1 MKKILPLILCISL
14 VLSLLAGCVPE
25 DRAYEPTG
33 DALAEEDADLA
44 ATEPTGDGSSQSL
57 TLVYY
62 PDRSLNPFTCADFT
76 NQVVL
81 SLIYQGLFNVSRDGE
96 ALPILCESYEC
107 SSNYKTYTFYPD
119 GAAKFSDGSRVT
131 LEDILA
137 SFQAAKD
144 SKYYGGRFLHISS
157 FAINGEGITFQL
169 DTPMEDF
176 LLLMDIPIVK
186 ASQVEAESPL
196 GSGPYVMGQGL
207 SGPYLR
213 RNLDWWC
220 TSPDLAATGD
230 SIPLVEAESNIQIRD
245 QFQFGD
251 VGLVCTNPCSDSY
264 ADYRCDY
271 ELWEVDTG
279 IMVYLGCNVAYSDI
293 FSNPAMR
300 AALTYGIDRDY
311 LVSEYYNNFAE
322 AATLPMSPS
331 SPYYSKNLASK
342 YTYDPVKFISS
353 VSRAGVPGEQVELL
367 VNSDDSLR
375 LRVARAIASALT
387 DLGLDTVTVEK
398 GTNEYTAM
406 LKAANYD
413 LYLGETRL
421 SSTMDLTPFLRT
433 WGDLTW
439 GGMADPNLYTLNQ
452 GALENSGNFHDLH
465 KALAD
470 DGRIVPVVFLN
481 YAVYATRGLLTT
493 LQPSRGS
500 IFCYS
505 LGRTEADALIPIDYG
520 IG

>member
-1 MKKILPLILCISL
+1 MKNILPLILVFTL

-33 DALAEEDADLA
+33 DALAAEDADLR
-44 ATEPTGDGSSQSL
+44 ATEPTGAGTNQEL

-62 PDRSLNPFTCADFT
+62 PDRSLNPFTCGDFT

-81 SLIYQGLFNVSRDGE
+81 SLIYQGLFSVGRDNE
-96 ALPILCESYEC
+96 VFPILCESYEC
-107 SSNYKTYTFYPD
+107 SANYKTYTFYLD
-119 GAAKFSDGSRVT
+119 SNAKFSDGSWVT
-131 LEDILA
+131 LDDVLA
-137 SFQAAKD
+137 SYEAAKA
-144 SKYYGGRFLHISS
+144 SSYYGGRFVHISS

-176 LLLMDIPIVK
+176 LLLMDIPVVK
-186 ASQVEAESPL
+186 ASQVEHENPI

-207 SGPYLR
+207 SGAYLG

-220 TSPDLAATGD
+220 VSPDLAATGD
-230 SIPLVEAESNIQIRD
+230 SIPLVEAENNIQIRD

-279 IMVYLGCNVAYSDI
+279 IMVYIGCNAGYSDI
-293 FSNPAMR
+293 FASPTMR

-311 LVSEYYNNFAE
+311 IVSEFYNNFAE

-342 YTYDPVKFISS
+342 YAYDPVQFINT
-353 VSRAGVPGEQVELL
+353 VSRAGIPGDPVELL

-375 LRVARAIASALT
+375 LRVARAIANALT

-398 GTNEYTAM
+398 STQAYVET
-406 LKAANYD
+406 LKACNYD
-413 LYLGETRL
+413 IYLGETRL
-421 SSTMDLTPFLRT
+421 SATMDMTPFLRT
-433 WGDLTW
+433 WGNLTW
-439 GGMADPNLYTLNQ
+439 GGLADPNLYTLCQ
-452 GALENSGNFHDLH
+452 AALENSGNFHDLH

-470 DGRIVPVVFLN
+470 DGRIVPVAFLN

-493 LQPSRGS
+493 LQPSRSG

>member
-1 MKKILPLILCISL
+1 MKKFLPLILVFSL
-14 VLSLLAGCVPE
+14 VLSLFAGCVPE
-25 DRAYEPTG
+25 NTPYEPTG
-33 DALAEEDADLA
+33 DALAEEDADLY
-44 ATEPTGDGSSQSL
+44 ATEPTGSGATQEL
-57 TLVYY
+57 TLIYY
-62 PDRSLNPFTCADFT
+62 PDRSLNPLTCADFT

-81 SLIYQGLFNVSRDGE
+81 SLLYQGLFNVGRDGE
-96 ALPILCESYEC
+96 VVPILCDTYEC
-107 SSNYKTYTFYPD
+107 TANYKTYTFHLD
-119 GAAKFSDGSRVT
+119 KNAKFSDGSRVT
-131 LEDILA
+131 LEDVLA
-137 SFQAAKD
+137 SFEAAKA
-144 SKYYGGRFLHISS
+144 SNYFGGRFVHISS
-157 FAINGEGITFQL
+157 FEINGDGFTIQL

-186 ASQVEAESPL
+186 ASEVEAESPV
-196 GSGPYVMGQGL
+196 GSGPYVLGQSL
-207 SGPYLR
+207 AGPYLR

-220 TSPDLAATGD
+220 SSPDLAATGD
-230 SIPLVEAESNIQIRD
+230 SISLVVAENNIQIRD

-264 ADYRCDY
+264 ADHRCDY

-279 IMVYLGCNVAYSDI
+279 IMVYIGCNVAYSDI
-293 FSNPAMR
+293 ASKPALR
-300 AALTYGIDRDY
+300 AALTYGIDRNY
-311 LVSEYYNNFAE
+311 LVAEYYNNFAE

-331 SPYYSKNLASK
+331 NPYYSTNLASK
-342 YTYDPVKFISS
+342 YNYDPVYFISALS
-353 VSRAGVPGEQVELL
+353 KAGMPDETVELL

-375 LRVARAIASALT
+375 LRVARAIASMLT

-398 GTNEYTAM
+398 GTREYTAL
-406 LKAANYD
+406 LKAGNYD

-433 WGDLTW
+433 WGNLSW

-452 GALENSGNFHDLH
+452 AALENSGNFHDLH
-465 KALAD
+465 KALAN

-500 IFCYS
+500 IFYYS

>member
-1 MKKILPLILCISL
+1 MKKILPLILVLTL
-14 VLSLLAGCVPE
+14 VLSLFTGCVPE

-33 DALAEEDADLA
+33 DALAAEDADLN
-44 ATEPTGDGSSQSL
+44 ATEPTGPGHNQAL
-57 TLVYY
+57 TLIYY

-81 SLIYQGLFNVSRDGE
+81 SLIYQSLFNVGRDNE
-96 ALPILCESYEC
+96 VVPILCDTYEC
-107 SSNYKTYTFYPD
+107 SANYKTYTFYLD
-119 GAAKFSDGSRVT
+119 SNAKFSDGSRVT
-131 LEDILA
+131 LNDVLA
-137 SFQAAKD
+137 SFEAAKA
-144 SKYYGGRFLHISS
+144 SNYFGGRFTHISS
-157 FAINGEGITFQL
+157 FGINGEGFTIQL

-176 LLLMDIPIVK
+176 LMLMDIPIVK
-186 ASQVEAESPL
+186 ASQVEAEMPV
-196 GSGPYVMGQGL
+196 GSGPYTLGEGL
-207 SGPYLR
+207 SGPYLQ

-220 TSPDLAATGD
+220 TSPDLDATAD
-230 SIPLVEAESNIQIRD
+230 SIPLVVAENNIQIRD

-279 IMVYLGCNVAYSDI
+279 IMVYIGCNVGYSEI
-293 FSNPAMR
+293 FDSPAMR
-300 AALTYGIDRDY
+300 AAMTYGIDRDY

-342 YTYDPVKFISS
+342 YAYDPVRFISS
-353 VSRAGVPGEQVELL
+353 VSRAGMPGEEVQLL

-398 GTNEYTAM
+398 PTQEYVAT
-406 LKAANYD
+406 LKACNYD

-421 SSTMDLTPFLRT
+421 SANMDLTPFLRT
-433 WGDLTW
+433 WGNLTW
-439 GGMADPNLYTLNQ
+439 GGMADPNLYTLCQ
-452 GALENSGNFHDLH
+452 GALENSGNYYDLH

-500 IFCYS
+500 IFYYS

>member
-1 MKKILPLILCISL
+1 MKKILPLILIFSL
-14 VLSLLAGCVPE
+14 VLSLMAGCVPE
-25 DRAYEPTG
+25 DRAYEATG
-33 DALAEEDADLA
+33 DALAEEDADLF
-44 ATEPTGDGSSQSL
+44 ATEPTGSGSTQDL
-57 TLVYY
+57 TLIYY
-62 PDRSLNPFTCADFT
+62 PERSLNPLTCADFT

-81 SLIYQGLFNVSRDGE
+81 SLIYQGLFNVGRNGDVV
-96 ALPILCESYEC
+96 PILCESFEINA
-107 SSNYKTYTFYPD
+107 NYKTYTFYLDPD
-119 GAAKFSDGSRVT
+119 AKFSDGAPVT
-131 LEDILA
+131 LADVQA
-137 SFQAAKD
+137 SFEAAKA
-144 SKYYGGRFLHISS
+144 SNYFGGRFVHVSS
-157 FAINGEGITFQL
+157 FSVDDKGFTILL
-169 DTPMEDF
+169 DTPIEEF

-186 ASQVEAESPL
+186 ASEVEAEMPV
-196 GSGPYVMGQGL
+196 GSGPYVFGQSL

-220 TSPDLAATGD
+220 SSPDLAATGD
-230 SIPLVEAESNIQIRD
+230 SISLVVAENNIQIRD

-279 IMVYLGCNVAYSDI
+279 IMVYIGCNVAYSDI
-293 FSNPAMR
+293 ASRPALR

-311 LVSEYYNNFAE
+311 LAKEYYNNFAE
-322 AATLPMSPS
+322 PATLPMSPS
-331 SPYYSKNLASK
+331 NPYYPANLASK
-342 YTYDPVKFISS
+342 YKYDPVHFISA
-353 VSRAGVPGEQVELL
+353 VSKAGVPGEQIELL

-375 LRVARAIASALT
+375 LRVARYIAAALT

-398 GTNEYTAM
+398 PTKDYTAL

-433 WGDLTW
+433 WGNLSW
-439 GGMADPNLYTLNQ
+439 GGMADPNLYTLCQ

-465 KALAD
+465 KAIAD

-493 LQPSRGS
+493 LQPSRGG
-500 IFCYS
+500 IFYYS

>member
-1 MKKILPLILCISL
+1 MKKILPLILVFSL
-14 VLSLLAGCVPE
+14 VLSLLTGCVPE
-25 DRAYEPTG
+25 DRPYEPTG
-33 DALAEEDADLA
+33 DALAAEDADLR
-44 ATEPTGDGSSQSL
+44 ATEPTGTGSTQEL

-62 PDRSLNPFTCADFT
+62 PDRSLNPMTCSDYT
-76 NQVVL
+76 NQVIL
-81 SLIYQGLFNVSRDGE
+81 SLIYQSLFNVGRDGE
-96 ALPILCESYEC
+96 AVPILCESYEC
-107 SSNYKTYTFYPD
+107 TANYKTYTFYLD
-119 GAAKFSDGSRVT
+119 SNAKFSDGSWVT
-131 LEDILA
+131 LEDVLA
-137 SFQAAKD
+137 SYQAAKD
-144 SKYYGGRFLHISS
+144 SSYFGGRFIHINS
-157 FAINGEGITFQL
+157 FEINGEGITFTL

-176 LLLMDIPIVK
+176 LLLMDIPIIK
-186 ASQVEAESPL
+186 ASQIEHESPI
-196 GSGPYVMGQGL
+196 GSGPYVFGQGL

-220 TSPDLAATGD
+220 SSPDLAATAD
-230 SIPLVEAESNIQIRD
+230 SIPLVVAENNIQIRD

-279 IMVYLGCNVAYSDI
+279 ILVYIGCNVAYSDI
-293 FSNPAMR
+293 FSNPGLR

-311 LVSEYYNNFAE
+311 LVAEYYNHFAE
-322 AATLPMSPS
+322 AVTLPMSPN

-342 YTYDPVKFISS
+342 YTYNPVQFISS
-353 VSRAGVPGEQVELL
+353 VGKAGMPGKEVQLL

-375 LRVARAIASALT
+375 LRVARVIANSLT

-398 GTNEYTAM
+398 NTRDYTAL
-406 LKAANYD
+406 LKAGNYD

-421 SSTMDLTPFLRT
+421 SATMDLTPFLRT
-433 WGDLTW
+433 WGNLTW
-439 GGMADPNLYTLNQ
+439 GGMADPNLYTLCQ

-465 KALAD
+465 KAVAD
-470 DGRIVPVVFLN
+470 DGRIVPVAFLN
-481 YAVYATRGLLTT
+481 YAVYARRGVLTT

-500 IFCYS
+500 IFYYS
-505 LGRTEADALIPIDYG
+505 LGRTDADALIPIDYG

>member
-1 MKKILPLILCISL
+1 MKKILPLILVFSL
-14 VLSLLAGCVPE
+14 ILGLLAGCVPE
-25 DRAYEPTG
+25 DRAYQPTG
-33 DALAEEDADLA
+33 DALAEADADLQ
-44 ATEPTGDGSSQSL
+44 ATEPTGDGSAQDL

-62 PDRSLNPFTCADFT
+62 PDRSMNPFSCADFT

-81 SLIYQGLFNVSRDGE
+81 SLIYQSLFNVGRDNE
-96 ALPILCESYEC
+96 VVPILCESYEC
-107 SSNYKTYTFYPD
+107 SSNYKTYTFYLHPD
-119 GAAKFSDGSRVT
+119 AKFSDGARVT
-131 LEDILA
+131 LNDVLA
-137 SFQAAKD
+137 SYEAAKE
-144 SKYYGGRFLHISS
+144 SSYYAGRFIHISS
-157 FAINGEGITFQL
+157 FAINGEGITFTL

-186 ASQVEAESPL
+186 AYQVDEGSPL
-196 GSGPYVMGQGL
+196 GSGPYVIGQGL
-207 SGPYLR
+207 SGTYLR

-220 TSPDLAATGD
+220 SSPDLAATGD
-230 SIPLVEAESNIQIRD
+230 SIALVEAENNIQIRD

-279 IMVYLGCNVAYSDI
+279 IMVYIGCNAGYSDI
-293 FSNPAMR
+293 FASPTMR
-300 AALTYGIDRDY
+300 SALTYGIDRDY

-322 AATLPMSPS
+322 PATLPMAPS
-331 SPYYSKNLASK
+331 NPYYSKNLASK
-342 YTYDPVKFISS
+342 YTYDPVRFIST
-353 VSRAGVPGEQVELL
+353 VSRAGVPGEAVELL

-375 LRVARAIASALT
+375 LRVARAIANALT
-387 DLGLDTVTVEK
+387 DLGLETVTVEK
-398 GTNEYTAM
+398 PTREYVAL
-406 LKAANYD
+406 LKACNYD

-421 SSTMDLTPFLRT
+421 SATMDLTPFLRT

-439 GGMADPNLYTLNQ
+439 GGLADPNLYTLCQ
-452 GALENSGNFHDLH
+452 GALENSGNYYDLH

-470 DGRIVPVVFLN
+470 DGRIVPVAFLN
-481 YAVYATRGLLTT
+481 YAVYATRGLLTS

-500 IFCYS
+500 IFHYS

>member
-1 MKKILPLILCISL
+1 MKKTLPLILVFSL
-14 VLSLLAGCVPE
+14 VMSLLAGCVPE
-25 DRAYEPTG
+25 DRPYDPTG
-33 DALAEEDADLA
+33 DALAAEDADLN
-44 ATEPTGDGSSQSL
+44 ATEPTGDGSNQDL
-57 TLVYY
+57 TLIYY
-62 PDRSLNPFTCADFT
+62 PDRSLNPLTCADFT
-76 NQVVL
+76 NQVIL
-81 SLIYQGLFNVSRDGE
+81 SLIYQGLFNIGRDGE
-96 ALPILCESYEC
+96 VVPILCDTFEIQA
-107 SSNYKTYTFYPD
+107 NYKTYTFYLND
-119 GAAKFSDGSRVT
+119 NAKFSDGTPVT
-131 LEDILA
+131 LEDVRA
-137 SFQAAKD
+137 SFEAAKA
-144 SKYYGGRFLHISS
+144 SSYFGGRFLHISS
-157 FAINGEGITFQL
+157 FSIDDEGFTVML

-186 ASQVEAESPL
+186 ASEVEAENPV
-196 GSGPYVMGQGL
+196 GSGPYVLGQSL

-213 RNLDWWC
+213 RNLEWWC
-220 TSPDLAATGD
+220 SSPDLDATAD
-230 SIPLVEAESNIQIRD
+230 SIPLVVAENNIQIRD
-245 QFQFGD
+245 QFQFGK

-279 IMVYLGCNVAYSDI
+279 IMVYIGCNVAYSDI
-293 FSNPAMR
+293 ASNRALR

-311 LVSEYYNNFAE
+311 LVKEYYNNFAE

-331 SPYYSKNLASK
+331 NPYYSTNLASK
-342 YTYDPVKFISS
+342 YKYDPVYFISA
-353 VSRAGVPGEQVELL
+353 VSKAGMPGEQMELL

-375 LRVARAIASALT
+375 LRVARVIAASLT

-398 GTNEYTAM
+398 STRDYTAL
-406 LKAANYD
+406 LKAGNYD

-433 WGDLTW
+433 WGNLTW
-439 GGMADPNLYTLNQ
+439 GGMADPNLYTLCQ

-465 KALAD
+465 KAIAD
-470 DGRIVPVVFLN
+470 DGRIVPIVFLN
-481 YAVYATRGLLTT
+481 YAVYATRGLLTN

-500 IFCYS
+500 IFYYS

>member
-1 MKKILPLILCISL
+1 MKKILPLILVFSL

-25 DRAYEPTG
+25 DRPYEPTG
-33 DALAEEDADLA
+33 DALAAEDADLR
-44 ATEPTGDGSSQSL
+44 ATEPTGDGFNQEL
-57 TLVYY
+57 TLIYY

-76 NQVVL
+76 NQVIL
-81 SLIYQGLFNVSRDGE
+81 SLIYQSLFSVGRDNE
-96 ALPILCESYEC
+96 VVPILCESYEC
-107 SSNYKTYTFYPD
+107 SANYKTYTFYLD
-119 GAAKFSDGSRVT
+119 SNAKFSDGTRVT
-131 LEDILA
+131 LDDVLA
-137 SFQAAKD
+137 SFEAAKG
-144 SKYYGGRFLHISS
+144 SNYFAGRFIHINS
-157 FAINGEGITFQL
+157 FAINGEGITFTL

-186 ASQVEAESPL
+186 ASQVEAENPV
-196 GSGPYVMGQGL
+196 GSGPYVLGQGL

-213 RNLDWWC
+213 RNLEWWC
-220 TSPDLAATGD
+220 SSPDLAATGD
-230 SIPLVEAESNIQIRD
+230 SILLVEAENNIQIRD

-279 IMVYLGCNVAYSDI
+279 IMVYIGCNVGYSDI
-293 FSNPAMR
+293 FASPTMR
-300 AALTYGIDRDY
+300 AALTYGIDRDF

-331 SPYYSKNLASK
+331 NPYYSKSLASK
-342 YTYDPVKFISS
+342 YAYDPVQFINS
-353 VSRAGVPGEQVELL
+353 VSRAGMPGEAVELL

-375 LRVARAIASALT
+375 LRVARAIANALT

-398 GTNEYTAM
+398 PTQAYVET
-406 LKAANYD
+406 LKACNYD

-421 SSTMDLTPFLRT
+421 STTMDMTPFLRT
-433 WGDLTW
+433 WGNLTW
-439 GGMADPNLYTLNQ
+439 GGIADPNLYTLCQ
-452 GALENSGNFHDLH
+452 GALENSGNYYDLH
-465 KALAD
+465 KAMAD

-481 YAVYATRGLLTT
+481 YAVYAARGLLTT
-493 LQPSRGS
+493 LQPSRSG
-500 IFCYS
+500 IFHYS

>member
-1 MKKILPLILCISL
+1 MKRILPLILVFSL

-33 DALAEEDADLA
+33 DALAEADADLN
-44 ATEPTGDGSSQSL
+44 ATEPTGAGSTQDL
-57 TLVYY
+57 TLIYY

-76 NQVVL
+76 NQVIL
-81 SLIYQGLFNVSRDGE
+81 SLIYQSLFNVGRNGE
-96 ALPILCESYEC
+96 AVPILCDTYEVNA
-107 SSNYKTYTFYPD
+107 NYKTYTFYLDPD
-119 GAAKFSDGSRVT
+119 AKFSDGTRVT
-131 LEDILA
+131 LDDVQA
-137 SFQAAKD
+137 SFEAAKA
-144 SKYYGGRFLHISS
+144 SNYFGGRFMHISS
-157 FAINGEGITFQL
+157 FASNGEGFTIQL

-186 ASQVEAESPL
+186 ASEVEAESPV
-196 GSGPYVMGQGL
+196 GSGPYVLGQSL

-220 TSPDLAATGD
+220 SSPDLAATGD
-230 SIPLVEAESNIQIRD
+230 SISLEVAENNIQIRD
-245 QFQFGD
+245 KFQFEK

-279 IMVYLGCNVAYSDI
+279 IMVYIGCNVAYSDI
-293 FSNPAMR
+293 ASKPALR
-300 AALTYGIDRDY
+300 AALTYGIDREY

-322 AATLPMSPS
+322 PATLPMSPS
-331 SPYYSKNLASK
+331 SPYYSSNLASK
-342 YTYDPVKFISS
+342 YKYDPVYFISAIS
-353 VSRAGVPGEQVELL
+353 KAGMPDEEVRLL

-375 LRVARAIASALT
+375 LRVARVIATSLT
-387 DLGLDTVTVEK
+387 DLGLDTVTIEK
-398 GTNEYTAM
+398 PTREYNAQ
-406 LKAANYD
+406 LKAGNYD
-413 LYLGETRL
+413 IYLGETRL
-421 SSTMDLTPFLRT
+421 SANMDLTAFLRT
-433 WGDLTW
+433 WGNLTW
-439 GGMADPNLYTLNQ
+439 GGMADPNLYTLCQ
-452 GALENSGNFHDLH
+452 AALENSGNYHDLH
-465 KALAD
+465 KAIAD

-500 IFCYS
+500 IFYYS

>member
-1 MKKILPLILCISL
+1 MKRILPLILVFSL
-14 VLSLLAGCVPE
+14 ALSLLTGCVPE
-25 DRAYEPTG
+25 NTAYEPTG
-33 DALAEEDADLA
+33 DALAEADADLY
-44 ATEPTGDGSSQSL
+44 ATEPSGDGSTQDL
-57 TLVYY
+57 TLIYY

-76 NQVVL
+76 NQVIL
-81 SLIYQGLFNVSRDGE
+81 SLIYQGLFNVGRNGE
-96 ALPILCESYEC
+96 AVPILCDTYEC
-107 SSNYKTYTFYPD
+107 NANYKTYTFYLHD
-119 GAAKFSDGSRVT
+119 NATFSDGSPVT
-131 LEDILA
+131 LEDVLA

-144 SKYYGGRFLHISS
+144 STYFGGRFLHISS
-157 FAINGEGITFQL
+157 FSIEDGGFTILL

-186 ASQVEAESPL
+186 ASQLEAEQPL
-196 GSGPYVMGQGL
+196 GSGPYVLGQSL

-213 RNLDWWC
+213 RNMDWWC
-220 TSPDLAATGD
+220 SSPDLAATAD
-230 SIPLVEAESNIQIRD
+230 SIPLVNAEDNIQIRD

-279 IMVYLGCNVAYSDI
+279 IMVYIGCNVAYSDL
-293 FSNPAMR
+293 FSNPAVR
-300 AALTYGIDRDY
+300 SALTYGIDRDY

-331 SPYYSKNLASK
+331 NPYYSTNLASK
-342 YTYDPVKFISS
+342 YKYDPVYFISALS
-353 VSRAGVPGEQVELL
+353 KAGMPDEPVELL

-375 LRVARAIASALT
+375 LRVAREIARALT

-398 GTNEYTAM
+398 PTNEYTAL

-413 LYLGETRL
+413 IYLGETRL
-421 SSTMDLTPFLRT
+421 STTMDLTPFLRT
-433 WGDLTW
+433 WGNLTW
-439 GGMADPNLYTLNQ
+439 GGMADANLYTLNQ
-452 GALENSGNFHDLH
+452 AALENSGNFHDLH
-465 KALAD
+465 KAIAD

-500 IFCYS
+500 IFYYS

>member
-1 MKKILPLILCISL
+1 MKKILPLILCLSL

-33 DALAEEDADLA
+33 DALAEEDADLW
-44 ATEPTGDGSSQSL
+44 ATEPTGAGPTQEL
-57 TLVYY
+57 TLIYY

-76 NQVVL
+76 NQVIL
-81 SLIYQGLFNVSRDGE
+81 SLMYQGLFNAGRNGE
-96 ALPILCESYEC
+96 VYPILCESYEC
-107 SSNYKTYTFYPD
+107 SANYKTYTFYLD
-119 GAAKFSDGSRVT
+119 SNAKFSDGSRVT
-131 LEDILA
+131 LDDVQA

-144 SKYYGGRFLHISS
+144 SSYFGGRFLHINS
-157 FAINGEGITFQL
+157 FAVNGEGFTVQL

-186 ASQVEAESPL
+186 ASQVEAESPV
-196 GSGPYVMGQGL
+196 GSGPYVLGQGL

-220 TSPDLAATGD
+220 SSPDLAATAD
-230 SIPLVEAESNIQIRD
+230 SIPLVVAENNIQIRD
-245 QFQFGD
+245 QFQFGE

-279 IMVYLGCNVAYSDI
+279 IMVYIGCNVAYSDI
-293 FSNPAMR
+293 FANPTMR
-300 AALTYGIDRDY
+300 AAMTYGIDREF
-311 LVSEYYNNFAE
+311 LVSEHYNNFAE

-331 SPYYSKNLASK
+331 SPYYSKSLASK
-342 YTYDPVKFISS
+342 YAYDPVQFIST
-353 VSRAGVPGEQVELL
+353 VSKAGVPGAQVELL

-375 LRVARAIASALT
+375 LRVARVIANSLT

-398 GTNEYTAM
+398 PTREYTAL
-406 LKAANYD
+406 LKAGNYD
-413 LYLGETRL
+413 IYLGETRL

-433 WGDLTW
+433 WGNLTW
-439 GGMADPNLYTLNQ
+439 GGIADPNLYTLCQ